1 MVWGFR
7 YIHICKIRA
16 IKVIL
21 LLWTNRWW
29 IIYGQKMELK
39 HWTYMLQMFI
49 AIFSIPSLR
58 NIALSSPYMHDGRFK
73 TLKQVIN
80 HYSIGIQAN
89 SSLSHT
95 LKDWNS
101 QQPVRFNFSDQDKKA
116 LIAFL
121 NTLKDWDFI
130 SKEMFSDPFPK
141 NWFIT
146 HFYKLKIVGH
156 LFLPES

>member
-1 MVWGFR
+1 
-7 YIHICKIRA
+7 
-16 IKVIL
+16 
-21 LLWTNRWW
+21 
-29 IIYGQKMELK
+29 
-39 HWTYMLQMFI
+39 
-49 AIFSIPSLR
+49 
-58 NIALSSPYMHDGRFK
+58 MHDGRFK

-141 NWFIT
+141 N
-146 HFYKLKIVGH
+146 
-156 LFLPES
+156 